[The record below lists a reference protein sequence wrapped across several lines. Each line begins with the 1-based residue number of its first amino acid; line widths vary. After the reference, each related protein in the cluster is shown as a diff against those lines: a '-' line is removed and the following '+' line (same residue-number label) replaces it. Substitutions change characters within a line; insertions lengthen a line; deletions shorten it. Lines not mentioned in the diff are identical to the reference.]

1 MIFFNAIFVLSNAN
15 LDFIVL
21 FLTKNFSFYYI
32 QFALRKGNTI
42 SWMKHLA
49 IIFLVCTYLYY
60 GVGIIVIAFISW
72 TAINVSL
79 IIEMGNMILQTIA
92 LLLLVFLCW
101 LHEAGD
107 KHIGFIIITIC
118 HIVAGTLFS
127 WLPLTQGLY
136 ISHMTSQ
143 PECMVFQMAE
153 CLVIGLGVVV
163 MLKINKRI

>member
-1 MIFFNAIFVLSNAN
+1 MVLRLWQQLLYGAYTDLFQNNICQALQTILPDLKSLIFFTAIFVLSNAN

-60 GVGIIVIAFISW
+60 GVGIIVIAFISG
-72 TAINVSL
+72 TAINVNL

-92 LLLLVFLCW
+92 LLLLVFYS
-101 LHEAGD
+101 GYM
-107 KHIGFIIITIC
+107 K
-118 HIVAGTLFS
+118 
-127 WLPLTQGLY
+127 P
-136 ISHMTSQ
+136 
-143 PECMVFQMAE
+143 
-153 CLVIGLGVVV
+153 
-163 MLKINKRI
+163 KINILDL